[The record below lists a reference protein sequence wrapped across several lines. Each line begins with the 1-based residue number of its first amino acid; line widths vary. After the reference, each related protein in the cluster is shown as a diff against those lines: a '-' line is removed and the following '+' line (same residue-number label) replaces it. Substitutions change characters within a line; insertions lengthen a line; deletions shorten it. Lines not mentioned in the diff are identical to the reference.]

1 MSAAAPRPPSGLPAN
16 TMNGLT
22 NGALGIV
29 GADGWRGSD
38 GAGDSRGAAG
48 PYPSIA
54 EIIASA
60 TDTAEALRHHSVYA
74 EGPLSIWQSLTTR
87 RYDICSNKLEATL
100 VQQRTC

>member
-1 MSAAAPRPPSGLPAN
+1 MSAAAPRPPSGLSAN

-22 NGALGIV
+22 NGAHGI
-29 GADGWRGSD
+29 GADGWKADD

-60 TDTAEALRHHSVYA
+60 TETAETQRHHSVHMKGA
-74 EGPLSIWQSLTTR
+74 LNTAIADHS
-87 RYDICSNKLEATL
+87 
-100 VQQRTC
+100 